1 MKRYVIVVSIDDTTQ
16 YAKLLEVTEKG
27 TRELAKFSSHD
38 WYNDGAIKLAKER
51 LVEFR
56 GLVAFDLVKI

>member
-1 MKRYVIVVSIDDTTQ
+1 MRRFIIVSSMDDTTQ
-16 YAKLLEVTEKG
+16 HAKLLEVTENG
-27 TRELAKFSSHD
+27 TKVLADFHSHD

>member
-1 MKRYVIVVSIDDTTQ
+1 MRRFIIVSSMDDTTQ
-16 YAKLLEVTEKG
+16 HAKLLEVTENG
-27 TRELAKFSSHD
+27 TKVLADFHSHD
-38 WYNDGAIKLAKER
+38 WYNDGATKLAKER

>member
-27 TRELAKFSSHD
+27 TRELAKFSSND
-38 WYNDGAIKLAKER
+38 WYNNGALELAKER
-51 LVEFR
+51 LIEFK
-56 GLVAFDLVKI
+56 GLVAFDVVNI